1 MRRITEEEIIQSNV
15 RVYIHIAHALARGY
29 TDLFYVN
36 MDTEEYIEFHT
47 EDERG
52 VLNEARRGLDFFES
66 CEREAKLYVHQDDQA
81 AFVKA
86 MNRRFLEEALAG
98 NKVYELTY
106 RRIKGGDPFYVLMN
120 VSRMEDDERFI
131 VIAVKDIDEL
141 IRQRRAEAQ
150 REEERIIY
158 ARLHAIEGN
167 YVCIYVVDPESG
179 NYHEFSAAS
188 NYEEG
193 LTQTKKGANFFTT
206 AREAALIYN
215 YPEDLDHFLS
225 VFTKENIL
233 AEVERRGI
241 FTLRYRL
248 MIKDRP
254 VHVQLKAAMVEE
266 KEGSRLIVGLTDI
279 ETQVRQEEEFGRRL
293 EQAQTQAMIDGLTGI
308 KNKYAFLAAQER
320 LDHQIEEN
328 NQESFAIVMLDVND
342 LKKINDTA
350 GHQAGDQYLRDACKI
365 ICDTFK
371 RSPVFRIGGDEF
383 AVIAQGRDYECI
395 EELLGKMS
403 DHNMEASRTGG
414 IVIACGMARFDNDT
428 CVAAVLD
435 RADYSMYDNKNK
447 LKEGKLLVSFFKT
460 EQRI

>member
-1 MRRITEEEIIQSNV
+1 MRRITEEEIIQSNF

-36 MDTEEYIEFHT
+36 MDTDEFIEFHT

-81 AFVKA
+81 TFVKA
-86 MNRRFLEEALAG
+86 MNRQFLEEALDG

-106 RRIKGGDPFYVLMN
+106 RRIKGGDPFYVQMN

-150 REEERIIY
+150 REEERVIY

-167 YVCIYVVDPESG
+167 YICIYVVDPESG

-188 NYEEG
+188 NYEES
-193 LTQTKKGANFFTT
+193 LRPAKEGADFFT
-206 AREAALIYN
+206 AVREAALIYN
-215 YPEDLDHFLS
+215 YPEDLNHFLS
-225 VFTKENIL
+225 VFTKENVI

-248 MIKDRP
+248 MIKNKP

-266 KEGSRLIVGLTDI
+266 KEGLRLIVGLTDI
-279 ETQVRQEEEFGRRL
+279 DTQVRQEEEFGRQL

-320 LDHQIEEN
+320 LDHQIAEHD
-328 NQESFAIVMLDVND
+328 QEPFAIVMLDVND
-342 LKKINDTA
+342 LKKVNDTA

-371 RSPVFRIGGDEF
+371 RSPVFRVGGDEF
-383 AVIAQGRDYECI
+383 AVIVQGSDYERI
-395 EELLGKMS
+395 EELLGIIS
-403 DHNMEASRTGG
+403 DHNLDASRNGRV
-414 IVIACGMARFDNDT
+414 VIACGMARFDNDT

-447 LKEGKLLVSFFKT
+447 LKEGKSLISLF
-460 EQRI
+460 